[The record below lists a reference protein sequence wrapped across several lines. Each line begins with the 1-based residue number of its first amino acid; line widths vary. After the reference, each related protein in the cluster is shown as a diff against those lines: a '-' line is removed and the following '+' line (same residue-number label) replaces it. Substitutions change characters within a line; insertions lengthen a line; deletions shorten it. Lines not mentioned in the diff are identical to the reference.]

1 MPYRPA
7 VANTLVFIALVALA
21 AGSRFAEIA
30 PNFAAVAAA
39 GLFAGFYFRS
49 RAAAIAVPIVAML
62 VSDVFLGSYPWY
74 QVIAVYGCL
83 TLPVLLGRW
92 MRGSNSALRIAGSS
106 LAMSVVF
113 FIVTNFSVW
122 LGGFYGHSLMNLV
135 ECYIAALP
143 FFKYTLAGD
152 LLYAGAIFGAYE
164 VVRTFSPG
172 PRCAIA

>member
-1 MPYRPA
+1 MLNRPA
-7 VANTLVFIALVALA
+7 IANVLVFFALVALA

-30 PNFAAVAAA
+30 PNFAAVGAA

-49 RAAAIAVPIVAML
+49 RVAAVGVPVVAML
-62 VSDVFLGSYPWY
+62 VSDMFLGSYPWY

-92 MRGSNSALRIAGSS
+92 MQRSHSVARVVGSS

-113 FIVTNFSVW
+113 FVVTNFSVW
-122 LGGFYGHSLMNLV
+122 LSGFYGYGLVNLA
-135 ECYIAALP
+135 ECYVAALP

-152 LLYAGAIFGAYE
+152 LVYAGVIFGAYE
-164 VVRTFSPG
+164 AARALTPRA
-172 PRCAIA
+172 RCAIA

>member
-1 MPYRPA
+1 MPNRPA

-49 RAAAIAVPIVAML
+49 RVAAIAVPVVAML
-62 VSDVFLGSYPWY
+62 ISDMFLGSYPWY
-74 QVIAVYGCL
+74 QVIAVYACL

-92 MRGSNSALRIAGSS
+92 MHGSYSAARIAGSS

-122 LGGFYGHSLMNLV
+122 LSGFYGYSLMNLV
-135 ECYIAALP
+135 ECYIAAFP

-152 LLYAGAIFGAYE
+152 LVYAGAIFGAYE
-164 VVRTFSPG
+164 AARSVSPG
-172 PRCAIA
+172 PRRAIA